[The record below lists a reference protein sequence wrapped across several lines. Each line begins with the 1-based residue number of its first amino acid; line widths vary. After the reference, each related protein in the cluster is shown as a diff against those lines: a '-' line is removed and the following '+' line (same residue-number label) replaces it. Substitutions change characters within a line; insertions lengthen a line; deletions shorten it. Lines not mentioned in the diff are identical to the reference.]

1 MDVKKHVPQIY
12 LEQLHLNELSPE
24 RVKSM
29 NESSSEKLDKDMKS
43 IELSNKEI
51 LEQYP
56 PAFIK
61 ERIIRRMDSENKTD
75 SVKSFYRSNILKFA
89 PIAAALVILTINLA
103 GLRNTQQVDDII
115 RSKGLTPELSV
126 YIDEN
131 NSPEELFNNDFVS
144 ESDLIQLTYNAAGN
158 RYGIIFSIDGRGV
171 LTLHYPEDKNITP
184 LIDPNGSHAL
194 PFSYEL
200 DDAPGFERFFF
211 VSSKNEFDIDTVL
224 DSAESVIQYGSA
236 ATLETLELTTGF
248 DQQTII
254 LKKD

>member
-1 MDVKKHVPQIY
+1 MKKNVPLIY
-12 LEQLHLNELSPE
+12 LEQLYLNELSQ
-24 RVKSM
+24 
-29 NESSSEKLDKDMKS
+29 EKAEGIIDTSLDDSFKN

-56 PAFIK
+56 PSFIK
-61 ERIIRRMDSENKTD
+61 EKIIRRLDFEN
-75 SVKSFYRSNILKFA
+75 RSKHKKPFSRSHILKFA
-89 PIAAALVILTINLA
+89 PIAAALLILTLNLT
-103 GLRNTQQVDDII
+103 GPGNNQQVDDII
-115 RSKGLTPELSV
+115 RPKGLTPQLSV
-126 YIDEN
+126 YIEEN

-158 RYGIIFSIDGRGV
+158 RYGVIFSIDGRGV
-171 LTLHYPEDKNITP
+171 ITLHYPKDKNSTP

-211 VSSKNEFDIDTVL
+211 ISSKQEFDINTIL
-224 DSAESVIQYGSA
+224 QSAENIIKYGSP
-236 ATLETLELTTGF
+236 ATIETLNLTTDF

-254 LKKD
+254 LKKDH